1 MAGSLE
7 HIKKVSGTEVTTL
20 TTPQV
25 FSDKFNVYY
34 VNVQWERVTT
44 YPEVYMTDSSNAR
57 LGGVHGGDSHYRG
70 AMLVMKSNAS
80 SAENRVGTATY
91 VGWRELGV
99 YVDNVGEGYGM
110 SFYVYNPFDSSKY
123 THVMAQSAGMI
134 SDNVWSGKSIG
145 LYQNAVQCNGL
156 HFANSSGT
164 ACKYIIA
171 NIYGVK

>member
-1 MAGSLE
+1 MATGLE
-7 HIKKVSGTEVTTL
+7 FIKKVSGTDITTL

-25 FSDKFNVYY
+25 FSAKYNVYY

-44 YPEVYMTDSSNAR
+44 YPEVYMTDSSNNP
-57 LGGVHGGDSHYRG
+57 LNNSTNDVHYRG
-70 AMLVMKSNAS
+70 AMLVMKSNTS
-80 SAENRVGTATY
+80 FAEHRVGTATY

-110 SFYVYNPFDSSKY
+110 SFYVYNPFESSKY
-123 THVMAQSAGMI
+123 NHVQAQSAGMV
-134 SDNVWSGKSIG
+134 SDNLYGGKSIG
-145 LYQNAVQCNGL
+145 LYESAEQCNGL
-156 HFANSSGT
+156 HFGNSGGT

>member
-1 MAGSLE
+1 MAANLE
-7 HIKKVSGTEVTTL
+7 FIKNVSGEEITSL

-25 FSDKFNVYY
+25 FSAKYDVYY

-44 YPEVYMTDSSNAR
+44 YAEVYMTDSSNNVLNNSTNDVHYA
-57 LGGVHGGDSHYRG
+57 GGQ
-70 AMLVMKSNAS
+70 LVMKSNTS
-80 SAENRVGTATY
+80 FAENKATDTY

-110 SFYVYNPFDSSKY
+110 SFYVYNPFDSSKETY
-123 THVMAQSAGMI
+123 VHGQSASMI
-134 SDNVWSGKSIG
+134 SDNLWAGKSIG
-145 LYQNAVQCNGL
+145 IYRSAEQCNGL
-156 HFANSSGT
+156 HFSNSGGS

>member
-1 MAGSLE
+1 MATGLE
-7 HIKKVSGTEVTTL
+7 FIKKVSGTDITTL

-25 FSDKFNVYY
+25 FSAKYNVYY

-70 AMLVMKSNAS
+70 AMLVMKSNTS
-80 SAENRVGTATY
+80 FAEHRVGTATY

-123 THVMAQSAGMI
+123 THVQAQSAGMV
-134 SDNVWSGKSIG
+134 SDNLYGGKSIG
-145 LYQNAVQCNGL
+145 LYENAVQCNGL
-156 HFANSSGT
+156 HFYNSSGT
-164 ACKYIIA
+164 SCNYIIA

>member
-1 MAGSLE
+1 MATGLE
-7 HIKKVSGTEVTTL
+7 FIKKVSGTDIVNI

-25 FSDKFNVYY
+25 FSAKYDVYY
-34 VNVQWERVTT
+34 VNVQWEAVTT
-44 YPEVYMTDSSNAR
+44 YPEVYLTDSSNNV
-57 LGGVHGGDSHYRG
+57 LNNSSNDSHYRG
-70 AMLVMKSNAS
+70 AMLVMKSDTS
-80 SAENRVGTATY
+80 YAENRVGTATY

-123 THVMAQSAGMI
+123 THVQAQSVGMV
-134 SDNVWSGKSIG
+134 SDKLWGGKSIG
-145 LYQNAVQCNGL
+145 MFESAEQCNGL
-156 HFANSSGT
+156 HFSNSGGG